1 MNSRRITQ
9 TCNNTVIHTRRKVLL
24 ARDALLADV
33 RRVLADLLRHIS
45 DVWTQVTFTLLFC
58 QRLVYTLL
66 RRGLS
71 GIGDVV
77 ELTAKLIE
85 DSAASYIIS
94 NGGWVCHDM

>member
-1 MNSRRITQ
+1 MCSTE
-9 TCNNTVIHTRRKVLL
+9 CPSSCCCY
-24 ARDALLADV
+24 D
-33 RRVLADLLRHIS
+33 S
-45 DVWTQVTFTLLFC
+45 DVVLCCAQVTFTLLFC